1 MRVLCVALA
10 VLAAGCKGKSKN
22 AEETAGGVSGSR
34 VSMNKVIAGEAGVG
48 SLGVKRV
55 GGIGIDL
62 RATSNGQHLTWL
74 LDAEKPRIDGLP
86 PPMRVGV
93 LWAVPAKGGDARKLG
108 NGVTNMPGGY
118 LFSADGRWVLLLA
131 GYNAAEQSGELRVVD
146 LSDPASTPER
156 LGGRVTYMLA
166 SPDSNQIAFVD
177 EGVLRTG
184 PLPKGPFRE
193 VAGEV
198 ATAEFSPDSST
209 LYFRRR
215 VVHAGGLYQVRLS
228 EVGKPPRKIADQ
240 VGDFRLTPD
249 GKTVAYAARP
259 SAGSSSYELFVADT
273 GTLKPKQ
280 LARNVIAFRFSPDG
294 RLIAHNEGL
303 SPEDP
308 GDLFINAYGG
318 AGAEAKPLGSKV
330 KDFQFSPDSKS
341 IAFREG
347 YNDNEGDLAV
357 AVIGSDQPAKKISR
371 RVRSYSWSDDNLKI
385 AFTIRVVKPITSVD
399 LVVWRVGD
407 EEATKI
413 KQWVYDYDFTPQ
425 SDRLLFRTDCI
436 RDGRSCDLLSLDM
449 ADLKAPPK
457 KLVEA
462 MSGFKISDSGER
474 VLITYSRAQ
483 TGDFYDVAVLNLKSG
498 ERKTLEQFIRL
509 PAMFLDKNGTQVGYV
524 VAEQNK
530 SGVYV
535 ADKVP

>member
-1 MRVLCVALA
+1 MRLGIAVA
-10 VLAAGCKGKSKN
+10 VLVLAGCKNKG
-22 AEETAGGVSGSR
+22 AEDPKIEISGSR
-34 VSMNKVIAGEAGVG
+34 VSLNKVMRGEAGVG
-48 SLGVKRV
+48 SLGVKLV

-62 RATSNGQHLTWL
+62 RATSDGQHLTWL
-74 LDAEKPRIDGLP
+74 QDAEKPRIEGLP

-93 LWAVPAKGGDARKLG
+93 LWTVASKGSDARKLG

-118 LFSADGRWVLLLA
+118 LFSPDGRWVLLLA
-131 GYNAAEQSGELRVVD
+131 GYSAAEQSGELRVAD
-146 LSDPASTPER
+146 LADASAAPER
-156 LGGRVTYMLA
+156 VGGRVTYMLA
-166 SPDSNQIAFVD
+166 SPDSKQLAFVD
-177 EGVLRTG
+177 DGVLRAG
-184 PLPKGPFRE
+184 PLPKGPFHE
-193 VAGEV
+193 VAGQV

-209 LYFRRR
+209 VYFRRR
-215 VVHAGGLYQVRLS
+215 VANAGGLYQVKLADA
-228 EVGKPPRKIADQ
+228 GKPPRKLADQ

-249 GKTVAYAARP
+249 GKTIAYAARP
-259 SAGSSSYELFVADT
+259 SAGSPSYELFIADT
-273 GTLKPKQ
+273 TTLKAKN
-280 LARNVIAFRFSPDG
+280 LARNVINFRFSPDG
-294 RLIAHNEGL
+294 KLIAHNEGL

-308 GDLFINAYGG
+308 GDLYVADH
-318 AGAEAKPLGSKV
+318 ASATEPKPLGAKV

-341 IAFREG
+341 VAFREN

-357 AVIGSDQPAKKISR
+357 AVIGSDAAAKKISR

-425 SDRLLFRTDCI
+425 SDRLLFRTDCS
-436 RDGRSCDLLSLDM
+436 REGKSCDLLSLDL
-449 ADLKAPPK
+449 ADLKVPPK

-462 MSGFKISDSGER
+462 MSAFKVSESGQR

-483 TGDFYDVAVLNLKSG
+483 TGDFYDVAVLNLKSN

-509 PAMFLDKNGTQVGYV
+509 PAMFLDKEGGKVGYV

-535 ADKVP
+535 ADQVP

>member
-1 MRVLCVALA
+1 MRLGIAVAML
-10 VLAAGCKGKSKN
+10 VVAGCKGKGN
-22 AEETAGGVSGSR
+22 EEPRVEISGSR
-34 VSMNKVIAGEAGVG
+34 VSLNKVMKGEAGVG
-48 SLGVKRV
+48 SLGVKLV

-62 RATSNGQHLTWL
+62 RSTSDGQHLTWL
-74 LDAEKPRIDGLP
+74 QDAEKPRLDGLP

-93 LWAVPAKGGDARKLG
+93 LWTVASKGGDARKLG

-118 LFSADGRWVLLLA
+118 LFSPDGRWALVLA
-131 GYNAAEQSGELRVVD
+131 GYNPAEQSGELRVAD
-146 LSDPASTPER
+146 LSNPSAAPER
-156 LGGRVTYMLA
+156 VGGRVTYMLA
-166 SPDSNQIAFVD
+166 SPDSKQLAFVD
-177 EGVLRTG
+177 EGVLHAG
-184 PLPKGPFRE
+184 PLPNGPFHE

-209 LYFRRR
+209 VYFRRR
-215 VVHAGGLYQVRLS
+215 VAHAGGLYQVKLADI
-228 EVGKPPRKIADQ
+228 GKPPRKLSDQ
-240 VGDFRLTPD
+240 VGEFKLTPD
-249 GKTVAYAARP
+249 GKTIAYAARP
-259 SAGSSSYELFVADT
+259 SAGSPSYELYLADT
-273 GTLKPKQ
+273 TTLKAKQ

-294 RLIAHNEGL
+294 KLIAHNEGL

-308 GDLFINAYGG
+308 GELFVAAFGSTTEPKALG
-318 AGAEAKPLGSKV
+318 AKV

-341 IAFREG
+341 IAFREN

-357 AVIGSDQPAKKISR
+357 AVLGSADPAKKVSR

-425 SDRLLFRTDCI
+425 SDRLLFRTDCS
-436 RDGRSCDLLSLDM
+436 REGRSCDLLSLDL
-449 ADLKAPPK
+449 ADLKVPPK

-462 MSGFKISDSGER
+462 MSGFRISESGQR
-474 VLITYSRAQ
+474 VLVTYSRAQ
-483 TGDFYDVAVLNLKSG
+483 TGDFYDVAVLNLKNG

-509 PAMFLDKNGTQVGYV
+509 PAMFLDKDGGKVGYV

-535 ADKVP
+535 ADQVP

>member
-1 MRVLCVALA
+1 MKFVL
-10 VLAAGCKGKSKN
+10 VLAMGLVGCKGKG
-22 AEETAGGVSGSR
+22 AEGAGGVSGSR
-34 VSMNKVIAGEAGVG
+34 VSLNKVMKGEAGVG
-48 SLGVKRV
+48 SVGVKRV

-62 RATSNGQHLTWL
+62 RATSDGRFLTWL
-74 LDAEKPRIDGLP
+74 LDAEKPRLDGLP
-86 PPMRVGV
+86 PPMRIGV
-93 LWAVPAKGGDARKLG
+93 LWAVPSQGGESRKLG
-108 NGVTNMPGGY
+108 SGVTNMPGGY
-118 LFSADGRWVLLLA
+118 LFSPDGRWVLFLA
-131 GYNAAEQSGELRVVD
+131 GYNAAEQSGELRVAS

-166 SPDSNQIAFVD
+166 SPDSKQVAFVD
-177 EGVLRTG
+177 EGVLRAG

-198 ATAEFSPDSST
+198 ATAEFSPDSAT

-215 VVHAGGLYQVRLS
+215 VANAGGLYQVPLKD
-228 EVGKPPRKIADQ
+228 VGKPPRKVADQ

-273 GTLKPKQ
+273 TALKSKQ
-280 LARNVIAFRFSPDG
+280 LARNVINFRFSPDG
-294 RLIAHNEGL
+294 KLLAHNEGL

-308 GDLFINAYGG
+308 GDLFVETLAGT
-318 AGAEAKPLGSKV
+318 GAEPTALGSKV

-347 YNDNEGDLAV
+347 YNDGEGDLAV
-357 AVIGSDQPAKKISR
+357 RVIGDSKPAKKISR

-407 EEATKI
+407 EEPTKI
-413 KQWVYDYDFTPQ
+413 KQWVYDYTFTPQ
-425 SDRLLFRTDCI
+425 SNRLLFRTDCS
-436 RDGRSCDLLSLDM
+436 REGRSCDLLALDL
-449 ADLKAPPK
+449 ADLKVPPK

-462 MSGFKISDSGER
+462 MSGFKISQNGER

-483 TGDFYDVAVLNLKSG
+483 TGDFYDVAVFNLKNN

-509 PAMFLDKNGTQVGYV
+509 PALFLDKDGGKVGYV

-535 ADKVP
+535 ADQVP

>member
-1 MRVLCVALA
+1 VRILFVA
-10 VLAAGCKGKSKN
+10 AALLVSGCKGKGS
-22 AEETAGGVSGSR
+22 EETVGGVS
-34 VSMNKVIAGEAGVG
+34 VSLNKVMKGEAGVG
-48 SLGVKRV
+48 GVGVKRAS
-55 GGIGIDL
+55 GIGIDL
-62 RATSNGQHLTWL
+62 RTTSDGQHLTFL
-74 LDAEKPRIDGLP
+74 LDAEKPRLDGLP

-118 LFSADGRWVLLLA
+118 LFSPDGRWVLLLA
-131 GYNAAEQSGELRVVD
+131 GYNPAEQSGELRVAD
-146 LSDPASTPER
+146 LADPGSPPER

-166 SPDSNQIAFVD
+166 SPDSKQVAFVD

-198 ATAEFSPDSST
+198 ATAEFSPDAST

-259 SAGSSSYELFVADT
+259 SAGSSAYELFVADS

-294 RLIAHNEGL
+294 KLIAHNEGL

-318 AGAEAKPLGSKV
+318 AGAEPKALGAKV

-347 YNDNEGDLAV
+347 YNDSEGELAV
-357 AVIGSDQPAKKISR
+357 AVIGSDQPPKKISR
-371 RVRSYSWSDDNLKI
+371 RVRSYSWSDDNKKI

-413 KQWVYDYDFTPQ
+413 KQWVYDYSFTPQ
-425 SDRLLFRTDCI
+425 SDRLLFRTDCS
-436 RDGRSCDLLSLDM
+436 REGRSCDLLSIDL
-449 ADLKAPPK
+449 ADLKVPPK

-462 MSGFKISDSGER
+462 MSGFKISESGQR

-509 PAMFLDKNGTQVGYV
+509 PAMFLDKDGAKVGYV
-524 VAEQNK
+524 VSEQSK
-530 SGVYV
+530 VGVYV
-535 ADKVP
+535 ADQVP

>member
-1 MRVLCVALA
+1 MRLVLGVAVA
-10 VLAAGCKGKSKN
+10 VLAVGCKNKS
-22 AEETAGGVSGSR
+22 ADEPAGGVSGSR
-34 VSMNKVIAGEAGVG
+34 VSLNKVMKGEAGVG

-62 RATSNGQHLTWL
+62 RATADGQHLTWL
-74 LDAEKPRIDGLP
+74 LDAEKPRLDGLP

-93 LWAVPAKGGDARKLG
+93 LWAVPARGGDSRKLG

-118 LFSADGRWVLLLA
+118 LFSADGRWVLFLA
-131 GYNAAEQSGELRVVD
+131 GYNPAEQSGELRVAD
-146 LSDPASTPER
+146 LSDPASAPER

-166 SPDSNQIAFVD
+166 SPDSKQIAFVD
-177 EGVLRTG
+177 EGMLRTG

-215 VVHAGGLYQVRLS
+215 VANAGGLYQVPLH
-228 EVGKPPRKIADQ
+228 EVGKAPRKIADQ

-273 GTLKPKQ
+273 GTLKPRQ

-294 RLIAHNEGL
+294 KLIAHNEGL

-308 GDLFINAYGG
+308 GDLFVGPYGG
-318 AGAEAKPLGSKV
+318 GGAEPKALGAKV

-347 YNDNEGDLAV
+347 YSDNEGDLAV
-357 AVIGSDQPAKKISR
+357 AVIGSAQPAKKISR

-425 SDRLLFRTDCI
+425 SDRLLFRTDCS
-436 RDGRSCDLLSLDM
+436 REGRSCDLLAL
-449 ADLKAPPK
+449 DLKDLKLPPK

-462 MSGFKISDSGER
+462 MSAFKISESGER

-483 TGDFYDVAVLNLKSG
+483 TGDFYDVAVFNLKSN

-509 PAMFLDKNGTQVGYV
+509 PAMFLDKDGTKVAYV

-535 ADKVP
+535 ADQVP

>member
-1 MRVLCVALA
+1 MRLQLCLA
-10 VLAAGCKGKSKN
+10 AAVVCAGCKSEG
-22 AEETAGGVSGSR
+22 TPAGTTGANVSLQ
-34 VSMNKVIAGEAGVG
+34 KVMKGQAGVG
-48 SLGVKRV
+48 SVGTKLA

-62 RATSNGQHLTWL
+62 RATSDGQHLTWL
-74 LDAEKPRIDGLP
+74 LDATKPRLDGLP

-93 LWAVPAKGGDARKLG
+93 LWAMPSKGGDSRKLG
-108 NGVTNMPGGY
+108 TGVTNMPGGY
-118 LFSADGRWVLLLA
+118 LFSPDGRWVLFLA
-131 GYNAAEQSGELRVVD
+131 GYSAAEQSGELRVAD
-146 LSDPASTPER
+146 LSAPGTPPER

-166 SPDSNQIAFVD
+166 SPDSKQIAFVD

-184 PLPKGPFRE
+184 PLPSGPFRE

-198 ATAEFSPDSST
+198 ATAEFSPDVAT

-215 VVHAGGLYQVRLS
+215 VANAGGLYQVPLKD
-228 EVGKPPRKIADQ
+228 VGKPPRKIADQ

-249 GKTVAYAARP
+249 GKTLAYAARP
-259 SAGSSSYELFVADT
+259 SAGSSSYELFVTDT
-273 GTLKPKQ
+273 AVLKPRL
-280 LARNVIAFRFSPDG
+280 LARNVINFRFSPDG
-294 RLIAHNEGL
+294 KLLAHNEGL

-308 GDLFINAYGG
+308 GDLFVSPFGGG
-318 AGAEAKPLGSKV
+318 AGEPKALGAAV

-341 IAFREG
+341 IAFREA

-357 AVIGSDQPAKKISR
+357 AVIGSATPAKKISR
-371 RVRSYSWSDDNLKI
+371 RVRSYTWSDDNLKI

-413 KQWVYDYDFTPQ
+413 KQWVYDYAFTPQ
-425 SDRLLFRTDCI
+425 SDRLLFRTDCS
-436 RDGRSCDLLSLDM
+436 REGRSCNLLALDL
-449 ADLKAPPK
+449 ADLKLPPK

-462 MSGFKISDSGER
+462 MSAFKISEDGVR

-483 TGDFYDVAVLNLKSG
+483 MGDFYDVAVFNLKTN

-509 PAMFLDKNGTQVGYV
+509 PAMFLDKEGARVAYV
-524 VAEQNK
+524 VGEQNK
-530 SGVYV
+530 AGVYV